1 MKDIADVID
10 DYTGNARRVL
20 DYAQVMKRMV
30 DESKQPGFSAA
41 SWDVLLDLVAA
52 DDFVRVGNF
61 KETQDWAGYVEFL
74 TAWAPNAEWECS
86 FKRITEVEDRVYLE
100 LEERSRMGDF
110 SSVVNSLSVYEFGD
124 DGRIHHLDVYLQMEL
139 PG

>member
-1 MKDIADVID
+1 MKDITDVVD
-10 DYTGNARRVL
+10 EYSGNSRKVL
-20 DYAQVMKRMV
+20 EYGLLMKRMV
-30 DESKQPGFSAA
+30 DEAKQPGFSAA
-41 SWDVLLDLVAA
+41 SWDVLLDLIAA

-86 FKRITEVEDRVYLE
+86 FKQITEVDGRVFLE

-110 SSVVNSLSVYEFGD
+110 SSVVNSMSVYEFGA
-124 DGRIHHLDVYLQMEL
+124 DGKIHHLDVYLQM
-139 PG
+139 PPV